1 MPQAVTRDLF
11 DKNWP
16 VVCNLHY
23 EEYLKDKGIMS
34 GMTRVCKDV
43 RKLCNVSADRANRAS
58 LQHGKISKKRLFLP
72 TDDSIKNGDV
82 GFNQGTEGFVQLCA
96 GQTPQCMYHVEK
108 KVHNNL
114 HNAVHLYI
122 GGHAPDVPT
131 ASNDPVFFLHH
142 ASVDRMFEAWLQIK
156 NFEGTSLAYINGQDP
171 IHPGHNH
178 EDYLVLFFPLKTNK
192 DMYKRASDLGFRY
205 DTPMPWNMVPGSDYE
220 MCSTTFQESSK
231 NNECQKVIVR
241 ETTPTEKTGGG
252 QEDDPKDA
260 SSSDIHVSLYLIL
273 IAGTCAAL
281 IVSNH
286 SNM

>member
-1 MPQAVTRDLF
+1 
-11 DKNWP
+11 
-16 VVCNLHY
+16 
-23 EEYLKDKGIMS
+23 MS

-43 RKLCNVSADRANRAS
+43 RKLCNVPADRANRAS

-122 GGHAPDVPT
+122 GGHTPDVPT

-156 NFEGTSLAYINGQDP
+156 NFEGT
-171 IHPGHNH
+171 
-178 EDYLVLFFPLKTNK
+178 
-192 DMYKRASDLGFRY
+192 
-205 DTPMPWNMVPGSDYE
+205 
-220 MCSTTFQESSK
+220 
-231 NNECQKVIVR
+231 
-241 ETTPTEKTGGG
+241 
-252 QEDDPKDA
+252 
-260 SSSDIHVSLYLIL
+260 
-273 IAGTCAAL
+273 
-281 IVSNH
+281 
-286 SNM
+286 